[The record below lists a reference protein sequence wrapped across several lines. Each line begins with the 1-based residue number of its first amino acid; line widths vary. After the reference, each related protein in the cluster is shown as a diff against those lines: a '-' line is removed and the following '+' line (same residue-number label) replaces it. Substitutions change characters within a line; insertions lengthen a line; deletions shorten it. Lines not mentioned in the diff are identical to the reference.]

1 MAYQVLARRWRP
13 RTFAEVVG
21 QPHVTRTLGS
31 ALERDRV
38 GHAFL
43 FTGVR
48 GVGKTTVARLL
59 ARALNCSER
68 KGAEPCNQCPPCTQA
83 LADASVDVLEIDGA
97 SNNSVDDVRA
107 IIEASAYRPAGSRY
121 RVYIID
127 EVHQLSKGA
136 FNALLK
142 LLEEPPD
149 HVRFI
154 MATTEIQKMPAT
166 VLSRCQRYDFRRI
179 SMTDMVGHLA
189 HVAEVDK
196 LGVGLDAIELLSRE
210 ADGSMRDAQSLLEQ
224 VVASGEEKMDAAFV
238 SDFLGIAGRDSVAA
252 VVEGILDADCARV
265 VELAAL
271 CRDRGYD
278 TSNLLLRVMELLR
291 YVTIAASAGVEAVPR
306 GAGDDYRQLA
316 ERLADRRS
324 TLDLHR
330 VFQCLL
336 KTASQLRGSESPE
349 LVPEMGLLQVASREP
364 VAMAAELLEGLRGG
378 AEIPSPAAQEKPQS
392 SKAAASKAEP
402 RKAEPRK
409 ATASKATTRKAVSP
423 KDPAP
428 AEAAPPLGTP
438 VAQEAAG
445 QEAPGAESATTAP
458 EGSYGERWEGFL
470 ASVQN
475 KAGIDLYVLLTNCE
489 VLQLDT
495 HKLAIKPQLSGHLR
509 RLEEK
514 ELRGRVLDLAREH
527 FGAELELEVLGLN
540 SSRVADSFSV
550 KSLEAGRDSET
561 EAQAREDPLVKA
573 AQEIL
578 QGRIEKVTRL
588 DQSD

>member
-166 VLSRCQRYDFRRI
+166 VLSRCQRFDFRRI
-179 SMTDMVGHLA
+179 SMTDLVGHLA

-349 LVPEMGLLQVASREP
+349 LVLEMGLLQVASLEP

-378 AEIPSPAAQEKPQS
+378 AEIPPPAAQGKPQS
-392 SKAAASKAEP
+392 SKA
-402 RKAEPRK
+402 
-409 ATASKATTRKAVSP
+409 TAPKATTRKAASP

-428 AEAAPPLGTP
+428 EEAAPPLGTP

-445 QEAPGAESATTAP
+445 QEAPGTESAAAAA
-458 EGSYGERWEGFL
+458 EGSHGERWEGFL

-489 VLQLDT
+489 VLQLDA
-495 HKLAIKPQLSGHLR
+495 HKLTIKPQLSGYLR

-550 KSLEAGRDSET
+550 KTLEAGRDSET

>member
-166 VLSRCQRYDFRRI
+166 VLSRCQRFDFRRI
-179 SMTDMVGHLA
+179 SMTDLVGHLA

-349 LVPEMGLLQVASREP
+349 LVLEMGLLQVASLEP

-378 AEIPSPAAQEKPQS
+378 AEIPPPAAQGKPQS
-392 SKAAASKAEP
+392 SKAVAP
-402 RKAEPRK
+402 
-409 ATASKATTRKAVSP
+409 KATTRKAASP

-428 AEAAPPLGTP
+428 EEAPPPLGTP

-445 QEAPGAESATTAP
+445 QEAPGTESAAP
-458 EGSYGERWEGFL
+458 AAEGSYGERWEGFL

-489 VLQLDT
+489 VLQLDA
-495 HKLAIKPQLSGHLR
+495 HKLTIKPQLSGYLR

-550 KSLEAGRDSET
+550 KTLEAGRDSET
-561 EAQAREDPLVKA
+561 EAQAR
-573 AQEIL
+573 
-578 QGRIEKVTRL
+578 
-588 DQSD
+588 

>member
-21 QPHVTRTLGS
+21 QPHVTRTLGA

-179 SMTDMVGHLA
+179 SMTDMVGHLV

-252 VVEGILDADCARV
+252 VVEGILDADCARM

-349 LVPEMGLLQVASREP
+349 LVLEMGLLQVASLEP
-364 VAMAAELLEGLRGG
+364 VAMAAELLESLRDG
-378 AEIPSPAAQEKPQS
+378 AEIPRPAAQVKPQS
-392 SKAAASKAEP
+392 SKAKAEP
-402 RKAEPRK
+402 RKAAP
-409 ATASKATTRKAVSP
+409 SKATTPMAVSP

-428 AEAAPPLGTP
+428 VDAAPPLGTP
-438 VAQEAAG
+438 VAEEAAG
-445 QEAPGAESATTAP
+445 QTAPGLESAATAA
-458 EGSYGERWEGFL
+458 EGSHGERWEGFL

-495 HKLAIKPQLSGHLR
+495 HKLSIKPQLSGHLR

-514 ELRGRVLDLAREH
+514 ELRGRVLELARGH

-540 SSRVADSFSV
+540 NESVADSFSV
-550 KSLEAGRDSET
+550 KTLEAGRDSET
-561 EAQAREDPLVKA
+561 EARAREDPLVKA

>member
-166 VLSRCQRYDFRRI
+166 VLSRCQRFDFRRI
-179 SMTDMVGHLA
+179 SMTDLVGHLA

-349 LVPEMGLLQVASREP
+349 LVLEMGLLQVASLEP

-378 AEIPSPAAQEKPQS
+378 AEIPPPAAQRKPQS
-392 SKAAASKAEP
+392 SKAAAP
-402 RKAEPRK
+402 
-409 ATASKATTRKAVSP
+409 KATTRKAASP
-423 KDPAP
+423 KGPAP
-428 AEAAPPLGTP
+428 EEAVPPLGTL

-445 QEAPGAESATTAP
+445 QEAPGAEGAATAA
-458 EGSYGERWEGFL
+458 EGSHGERWEGFL

-489 VLQLDT
+489 VLQLDA
-495 HKLAIKPQLSGHLR
+495 HKLTIKPQLSGHLR

-540 SSRVADSFSV
+540 NESVADSFSV
-550 KSLEAGRDSET
+550 KTLEAGRDSET

>member
-107 IIEASAYRPAGSRY
+107 IIETSAYRPAGSRY

-224 VVASGEEKMDAAFV
+224 VIASGEEKMDAAFV

-316 ERLADRRS
+316 ESLANRRS
-324 TLDLHR
+324 KLDLHR

-349 LVPEMGLLQVASREP
+349 LVLEMGLLQVASLEP

-378 AEIPSPAAQEKPQS
+378 AEIPPPAAQGKPQS
-392 SKAAASKAEP
+392 SKAAAPKTEAP
-402 RKAEPRK
+402 K
-409 ATASKATTRKAVSP
+409 ATAPKAVSP
-423 KDPAP
+423 KAPAP
-428 AEAAPPLGTP
+428 VEAAPPLGTP
-438 VAQEAAG
+438 VADEAAG
-445 QEAPGAESATTAP
+445 QEAPGVAGTATAAE
-458 EGSYGERWEGFL
+458 GRHGERWEGFL

-495 HKLAIKPQLSGHLR
+495 HKLTIKPQLSGYLR

-514 ELRGRVLDLAREH
+514 ELRNRVLDLAREH

-540 SSRVADSFSV
+540 STSVADSFSV
-550 KSLEAGRDSET
+550 KTLEAGRDSET

-578 QGRIEKVTRL
+578 QGRVEKVTRL

>member
-107 IIEASAYRPAGSRY
+107 IIETSAYRPAGSRY

-179 SMTDMVGHLA
+179 SMTDLVGHLA

-316 ERLADRRS
+316 ERLAGRRS

-349 LVPEMGLLQVASREP
+349 LVLEMGLLQVASLEP

-378 AEIPSPAAQEKPQS
+378 AEIPPPAAPGKPQS
-392 SKAAASKAEP
+392 SKAKAEP
-402 RKAEPRK
+402 P
-409 ATASKATTRKAVSP
+409 KAVSE
-423 KDPAP
+423 KGSAP
-428 AEAAPPLGTP
+428 EEAAPPLGTP

-445 QEAPGAESATTAP
+445 QTAPGPESAATAA
-458 EGSYGERWEGFL
+458 EGSHGERWEGFL

-489 VLQLDT
+489 VLQLNT
-495 HKLAIKPQLSGHLR
+495 HKLSIKPQLSGHLR

-540 SSRVADSFSV
+540 NESVADSFSV
-550 KSLEAGRDSET
+550 KTLEAGRDSET

-573 AQEIL
+573 AQAIL

-588 DQSD
+588 DESD